1 MMPYAVVPSFLK
13 IPPNRMGQELI
24 WTLTLERQYGCVS
37 EGYRYIMDAR
47 IVIDGQVRWIG
58 ETKISQLVDAY
69 PAAMQVLDHYGL
81 DMCCGGGHSV
91 SEASQLHGLDSG
103 TVIKEV
109 AEAICQSLS

>member
-1 MMPYAVVPSFLK
+1 MFRLPFNE
-13 IPPNRMGQELI
+13 IPPKGMGREPV
-24 WTLTLERQYGCVS
+24 WTLTLEELYGYVS
-37 EGYRYIMDAR
+37 EGYRDIMDAR
-47 IVIDGQVRWIG
+47 IVIDDQVRWIG

-69 PAAMQVLDHYGL
+69 PAAMQVLDRYGL

-103 TVIKEV
+103 TVIQEV